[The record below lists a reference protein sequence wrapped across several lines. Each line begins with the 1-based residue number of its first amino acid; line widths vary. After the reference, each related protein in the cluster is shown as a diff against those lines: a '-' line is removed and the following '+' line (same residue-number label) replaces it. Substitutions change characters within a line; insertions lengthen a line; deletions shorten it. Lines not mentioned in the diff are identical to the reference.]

1 MYFAVR
7 TIWTLKLTESLGES
21 KNDSK
26 AMKGR
31 LTVAFVLEAA
41 VNVPL
46 GTSFVKKTPKKV
58 ASNSPRQVDFAIGLV
73 NSVLNLPDWQV
84 KHFE

>member
-26 AMKGR
+26 GR
-31 LTVAFVLEAA
+31 LTVAFLMAA
-41 VNVPL
+41 AINVPL
-46 GTSFVKKTPKKV
+46 GTSFVKKKKKTL
-58 ASNSPRQVDFAIGLV
+58 R
-73 NSVLNLPDWQV
+73 
-84 KHFE
+84 K

>member
-7 TIWTLKLTESLGES
+7 TIWTFQLTESLGES

-26 AMKGR
+26 RR
-31 LTVAFVLEAA
+31 LTVAFLMAAA

-46 GTSFVKKTPKKV
+46 VTSFVKKKN
-58 ASNSPRQVDFAIGLV
+58 AEES
-73 NSVLNLPDWQV
+73 SVP
-84 KHFE
+84 

>member
-26 AMKGR
+26 GR
-31 LTVAFVLEAA
+31 LTVAFLMVAA
-41 VNVPL
+41 INVPL
-46 GTSFVKKTPKKV
+46 GTSFVKKKKKTPKKV
-58 ASNSPRQVDFAIGLV
+58 ASDSP
-73 NSVLNLPDWQV
+73 S
-84 KHFE
+84 

>member
-1 MYFAVR
+1 MYFVVR

-26 AMKGR
+26 GMVM
-31 LTVAFVLEAA
+31 VAFLMAAA

-46 GTSFVKKTPKKV
+46 GTSFV
-58 ASNSPRQVDFAIGLV
+58 
-73 NSVLNLPDWQV
+73 
-84 KHFE
+84 